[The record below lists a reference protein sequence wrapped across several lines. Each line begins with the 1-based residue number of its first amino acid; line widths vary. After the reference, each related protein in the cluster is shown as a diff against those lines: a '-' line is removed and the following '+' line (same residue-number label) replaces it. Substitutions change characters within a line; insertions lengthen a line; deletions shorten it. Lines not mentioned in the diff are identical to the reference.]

1 VTKNTKAGNLVQSEG
16 FTMLDFVIRAAVMYF
31 MALVM
36 IRLLGKRALG
46 ELGPFDFV
54 VMTGVGHTVV
64 SVALDRTIP
73 YYEGIIILATLAG
86 LEYLMG
92 IMALKNQTLSNLI
105 VGKPVVIIDN
115 GRILRENLAREKC
128 NVDDLMQ
135 ELRKQGIRDIDEVEK
150 GILESCGGFSVVL
163 KEGDEPVTR
172 RDLGLQE
179 LGRTRIRTFDMVGRG
194 EILAQQQESCQEETG
209 FNLPEV
215 LREISDKL
223 QAIDNRLQCL
233 ENLPVIKGGNED
245 EIR

>member
-1 VTKNTKAGNLVQSEG
+1 
-16 FTMLDFVIRAAVMYF
+16 MLDFVLRAVVMYV

-64 SVALDRTIP
+64 SVALDRSIP

-86 LEYLMG
+86 LEYIMG
-92 IMALKNQTLSNLI
+92 ILALKSQTLSNLI
-105 VGKPVVIIDN
+105 VGRPVVLIDN
-115 GRILRENLAREKC
+115 GRIIRENLAREKC

-150 GILESCGGFSVVL
+150 GILESCGGFSVIR

-172 RDLGLQE
+172 RDLGLKE
-179 LGRTRIRTFDMVGRG
+179 TRGTQIRTFDLAERKD
-194 EILAQQQESCQEETG
+194 IFAQQEQESWQDEPEL
-209 FNLPEV
+209 NLPEV
-215 LREISDKL
+215 LREIADKL
-223 QAIDNRLQCL
+223 QAIDKRLQSL
-233 ENLPVIKGGNED
+233 ENPRQKEGG
-245 EIR
+245 

>member
-1 VTKNTKAGNLVQSEG
+1 
-16 FTMLDFVIRAAVMYF
+16 M
-31 MALVM
+31 
-36 IRLLGKRALG
+36 
-46 ELGPFDFV
+46 
-54 VMTGVGHTVV
+54 
-64 SVALDRTIP
+64 
-73 YYEGIIILATLAG
+73 
-86 LEYLMG
+86 
-92 IMALKNQTLSNLI
+92 
-105 VGKPVVIIDN
+105 
-115 GRILRENLAREKC
+115 
-128 NVDDLMQ
+128 
-135 ELRKQGIRDIDEVEK
+135 
-150 GILESCGGFSVVL
+150 